1 MQRMAKE
8 VRARSLL
15 ALLVVAGASLALCRP
30 NAIAQTTMKPGD
42 ALRPLYATVDD
53 IAEGKELAQP
63 SCAACHG
70 AEGISATQ
78 GVPNLAGQR
87 PAYLYTELKAYQSGA
102 RSSLVMLDKVMFLSD
117 NALVNV
123 AAYYASPDPAKAAA
137 GGGRRR

>member
-42 ALRPLYATVDD
+42 ALRPLYATLDD
-53 IAEGKELAQP
+53 IAEGKELAQT

-70 AEGISATQ
+70 AEGISATE

-87 PAYLYTELKAYQSGA
+87 SHLFAHSSG
-102 RSSLVMLDKVMFLSD
+102 LSG
-117 NALVNV
+117 LLTFRRWGSR
-123 AAYYASPDPAKAAA
+123 AA
-137 GGGRRR
+137 